1 MLQNIIL
8 MLNTIAH
15 DQGLNPVIAP
25 GEHSGAL
32 TIGGFNINIGLLESR
47 KIILFQAPIGIIPEQ
62 NQLKLFKKLLT
73 ANNLFIETS
82 GATLGLDYNNG
93 LITLQVAWPFENLTY
108 SSLTDLI
115 GNVILLTGEWIEKI
129 NKFIHEDN
137 NCISSKEFDVQKMLA
152 V

>member
-15 DQGLNPVIAP
+15 DQGLNIVIPP
-25 GEHSGAL
+25 GEYSGVL
-32 TIGGFNINIGLLESR
+32 TISGFSINVGLMESR
-47 KIILFQAPIGIIPEQ
+47 KIILFQAPIGIVPEQ
-62 NQLKLFKKLLT
+62 NQLKLFKKLLI

-82 GATLGLDYNNG
+82 GATLGIDNDNG

-129 NKFIHEDN
+129 NSFAQEVDIHVQPVEYN
-137 NCISSKEFDVQKMLA
+137 KQKMLA

>member
-15 DQGLNPVIAP
+15 DQGLNIVIPP

-32 TIGGFNINIGLLESR
+32 TISGFSINVGLMESR
-47 KIILFQAPIGIIPEQ
+47 KIILFQAPIGIVPEQ
-62 NQLKLFKKLLT
+62 NQLKLFKKLLI

-82 GATLGLDYNNG
+82 GTTLGIDNDNG

-129 NKFIHEDN
+129 NSFVQEVDIHVQPVEYN
-137 NCISSKEFDVQKMLA
+137 KQKMLA